1 MLKIVIPLTLVTAV
15 GAAQADIQ
23 IQGSPLPEDLKNLK
37 PVTVVQSGVEEK
49 KRLDRLDSIARR
61 FNLKMDEKFIYTGRV
76 KPSPSLGPLAVV
88 YKVYPEEA
96 ELKVVRINLK
106 HGDARIY
113 TVAPE
118 EIKPYADFESSPL
131 DARVAS
137 TVLKPGA
144 SAARSREYYKDWYDT
159 YQSLRVKLALKVVAS
174 DACETVSS
182 VDLYRF
188 NGDFFTA
195 FCGNGMEISQT
206 PAAIEAEQPVDPSF
220 KKWVVIRP
228 R

>member
-1 MLKIVIPLTLVTAV
+1 MLKVAILLALATAI

-23 IQGSPLPEDLKNLK
+23 VQVFPLPEDLKNLK
-37 PVTVVQSGVEEK
+37 PVAVEQSGVEEK
-49 KRLDRLDSIARR
+49 KRLDRIDSIARR
-61 FNLKMDEKFIYTGRV
+61 FNLKMDEKFIYTGEV
-76 KPSPSLGPLAVV
+76 KPSPSLGTLAVV

-96 ELKVVRINLK
+96 QLKVVRINLK
-106 HGDARIY
+106 FGDARIY
-113 TVAPE
+113 SVAPE

-131 DARVAS
+131 DTRVAS
-137 TVLKPGA
+137 AVLKPGA
-144 SAARSREYYKDWYDT
+144 SAVRARDYYKDWYET

-188 NGDFFTA
+188 NGDIFTA

-206 PAAIEAEQPVDPSF
+206 PAAIEADQPVDPSF

-228 R
+228 K